1 MGAASVPIMG
11 LLLAE
16 PVFAAAE
23 ATEATGDGHGWTD
36 VASALGSDV
45 AAIAALATLAVAIV
59 AARYAKGQVDSAR
72 GQLEEARTLRREQ
85 ARPYV
90 VVYAI
95 TRDNISPQLVDLVI
109 ENLGTTGAREVTITS
124 SPTLV
129 RTDSVGG
136 SQEVALPEAM
146 PFLAPRQLWRTYWDS
161 AVARKD
167 SGLPSRFEVTVAY
180 TDTVGQRQQE
190 VFILDWRIFVGRMFP
205 TEKTVHHVGEAL
217 EGMADTLAAWSQQGD
232 VVRVA
237 TYDGVEHDERLARE
251 AAEAEATREECR
263 QRYEDLK
270 RRLLPGKAEEEQ
282 R

>member
-1 MGAASVPIMG
+1 MGLASVPTMS

-16 PVFAAAE
+16 PVLA
-23 ATEATGDGHGWTD
+23 ATGAAGGAGGGARWTD
-36 VASALGSDV
+36 VISAVGAGV
-45 AAIAALATLAVAIV
+45 AALAAVATLAVAII

-109 ENLGTTGAREVTITS
+109 ENLGTTGARDVTITS
-124 SPTLV
+124 FPALV
-129 RTDSVGG
+129 RTDGGGG
-136 SQEVALPEAM
+136 SQEVAVPEAM

-161 AVARKD
+161 AIARKD

-190 VFILDWRIFVGRMFP
+190 AFVLDWRIFVGRMFP
-205 TEKTVHHVGEAL
+205 TEKTVHHVGKAL
-217 EGMADTLAAWSQQGD
+217 EGMADTLAAWSQQDD
-232 VVRVA
+232 VLRVA
-237 TYDGVEHDERLARE
+237 TYDGAEHDERLARE
-251 AAEAEATREECR
+251 AAEAKARREDAR
-263 QRYEDLK
+263 QRHEDLT
-270 RRLLPGKAEEEQ
+270 RRLLPGRAQGEQ
-282 R
+282 S